1 MREVP
6 AIEGRVPP
14 HDLDAEAAVL
24 SAALLDSEAR
34 DEVLT
39 VLLPEHFYAD
49 ANREIWQAI
58 VDMTSRGTTV
68 DVVSVAT
75 RLRETGKIQVVGG
88 AKYLGMLVDAI
99 PVGASVLTHAKTVW
113 RKWRRRKA
121 IRVLLKLLGH
131 GYSYDID
138 DDDFI
143 AEVDKLV
150 TEAISSTFTAE
161 GPKRLQDVLVE
172 TMHSISEAAEKGAG
186 HDAIPTPIVKLT
198 EATDGGGRPGNLIT
212 IAGRP
217 GHGKSTLADQWSVIA
232 ATPREVGMHGWVYA
246 SSLEMPGRQK
256 GARMLSNASNVSLSE
271 LRTGRLLPDQW
282 AALTEAGERLARL
295 PIWIDE
301 KPASPIRIAAEAR
314 KIARR
319 AERAGSRLAM
329 VVVDYLQILDLPK
342 SETRERAVADA
353 SAAMKRLAGEL
364 QCVVVQLAQLNRK
377 VDHEKV
383 PRPTMAHLKE
393 SGAIE
398 ADSDIIIFTY
408 RPERYL
414 QFKDDP
420 EMRGFAELLL
430 GKQRDGDDGII
441 ECRFDGAHT
450 RFVDAP
456 ESVPPPPPGDHWADY
471 ERQADAIGI

>member
-24 SAALLDSEAR
+24 SAALIDGDAR
-34 DEVLT
+34 DLALT
-39 VLLPEHFYAD
+39 VLAPEHFYSD
-49 ANREIWQAI
+49 ANRLIWQAI
-58 VDMTSRGTTV
+58 VDLTSHGTTV
-68 DVVSVAT
+68 DTVSVAS
-75 RLRETGKIQVVGG
+75 RLREVGQIQQVGG
-88 AKYLGMLVDAI
+88 ASYLGMLVDKI
-99 PVGASVLTHAKTVW
+99 PALANVLTHARKVW
-113 RKWRRRKA
+113 SKARRRST
-121 IRVLLKLLGH
+121 IRALLTLLGE
-131 GYSYDID
+131 GYGYDTD
-138 DDDFI
+138 DEAFLAD
-143 AEVDKLV
+143 VDRMI
-150 TEAISSTFTAE
+150 TEAISTTFTAE
-161 GPKRLQDVLVE
+161 GPKQLRDVLVE
-172 TMHSISEAAEKGAG
+172 TMQAVTEAAEKGAG
-186 HDAIPTPIVKLT
+186 HDAIPTPIAKLT
-198 EATDGGGRPGNLIT
+198 EALDGGGRPGNLIT

-217 GHGKSTLADQWSVIA
+217 GHGKSTLADQWAVLA
-232 ATPREVGMHGWVYA
+232 ATPRDVGMHGWVYS
-246 SSLEMPGRQK
+246 SSLEMPGKQK

-271 LRTGRLLPDQW
+271 LRTGRLGSDQW
-282 AALTEAGERLARL
+282 SSLAEAAGELARL
-295 PIWIDE
+295 PIWIDD
-301 KPASPIRIAAEAR
+301 KPASPVRIAAEAR
-314 KIARR
+314 KLARR
-319 AERAGSRLAM
+319 AERQGSRLAM
-329 VVVDYLQILDLPK
+329 VVVDYLQILDLPHK
-342 SETRERAVADA
+342 ETRERAVADA

-364 QCVVVQLAQLNRK
+364 GCVVIQLAQLNRR

-383 PRPTMAHLKE
+383 PRPGMAHLKE

-456 ESVPPPPPGDHWADY
+456 ESTPPPGDHWADY
-471 ERQADAIGI
+471 EAQADALGL